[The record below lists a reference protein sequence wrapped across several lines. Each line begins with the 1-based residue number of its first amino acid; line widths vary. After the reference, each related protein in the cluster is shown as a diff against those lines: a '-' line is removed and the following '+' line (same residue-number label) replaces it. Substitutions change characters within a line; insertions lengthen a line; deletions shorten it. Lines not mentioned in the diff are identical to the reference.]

1 MVVTETMHDVA
12 ADIRLL
18 LGLRLAVD
26 EQRPLPYSSRFCAE
40 RCRLRDHRQASR
52 ALRSLEQIG
61 AVECVGKLKPRGQ
74 PHGTKLY
81 QAP

>member
-1 MVVTETMHDVA
+1 MTETMHDVA

-26 EQRPLPYSSRFCAE
+26 EQRPLPYSARFCAE
-40 RCRLRDHRQASR
+40 RCRLRDHCQASR

-61 AVECVGKLKPRGQ
+61 VVKVGRLKPRGK
-74 PHGTKLY
+74 PDGTKTY
-81 QAP
+81 AAP